1 MEGLM
6 AVQDL
11 VHSAARAVSQIRDRE
26 TQLEMRTFFEELLN
40 EMHQL
45 EQEIAKLKAKDGAA

>member
-1 MEGLM
+1 M